1 MTDSILLESY
11 RLRPLYIYDPKKD
24 DLRYKK
30 YGSIAGSFVPAE
42 AVDVLGR
49 DLILVGKQLTL
60 VPRQEVI
67 RHFCSDIKRDFSTG
81 GSLYDPEGD
90 PPSQERV
97 RELFDHDA
105 INGVLIHKKNRR
117 GVTAG
122 TVAGS
127 KPGRRDKALEIT
139 IDGFHTTVHRA
150 IYIWVYGVYPRDPIF
165 HRDWDKT
172 NNTLENLYVKP
183 RLTPPTT
190 QTHYEEN
197 SFGVRSVFR
206 NLKIQK
212 WCSMLQLDVDICHIG
227 YHDTLMDAVKDV
239 VRAGIRHDRVR
250 CIEVDEAIA
259 YLKEHEPEYLESLGL

>member
-1 MTDSILLESY
+1 MRDLIY
-11 RLRPLYIYDPKKD
+11 GKCGALRSLYIYDPKEH
-24 DLRYKK
+24 DLRHRR
-30 YGSIAGSFVPAE
+30 GDGTAGSFVPPA
-42 AVDVLGR
+42 AIDVWER
-49 DLILVGKQLTL
+49 DLLLVEDQYFPKFTLINQLCS
-60 VPRQEVI
+60 EI
-67 RHFCSDIKRDFSTG
+67 RNNLSSEEFA
-81 GSLYDPEGD
+81 YDPGGD

-117 GVTAG
+117 GVIAG

-127 KPGRRDKALEIT
+127 KPGRPGKALEIT

-183 RLTPPTT
+183 RRTPPTT

-197 SFGVRSVFR
+197 SFGVRSVIW
-206 NLKIQK
+206 NIKIPK
-212 WCSMLQLDVDICHIG
+212 WCSMLPLDVDICHIG

-259 YLKEHEPEYLESLGL
+259 YLKKHEPEYLESLGL